1 MPDQPVGLMGPGPA
15 PKGAPHLEDASDL
28 KKEKR
33 SWERKKREERNREEK
48 KGKKRK
54 GRQKKLFLG
63 QTN

>member
-33 SWERKKREERNREEK
+33 SWERKKEKKRKREEK
-48 KGKKRK
+48 KGNEGKER
-54 GRQKKLFLG
+54 
-63 QTN
+63 